1 MVSSLKLPINIIDKT
16 VGILLD
22 SGTEITT
29 FRINVPKLMPNTAVG
44 TASTHIACYAST
56 TTIFANDPACKPVVK
71 NIIKGQNYITARMEG
86 STEKVSDYLN
96 GDITIKTFKAGK
108 KVACFSPSGKL
119 SNLIFT
125 TGSYI

>member
-56 TTIFANDPACKPVVK
+56 KTIFANDPACKPVVK

>member
-1 MVSSLKLPINIIDKT
+1 MEKAET
-16 VGILLD
+16 D
-22 SGTEITT
+22 SHRDVDI
-29 FRINVPKLMPNTAVG
+29 
-44 TASTHIACYAST
+44 
-56 TTIFANDPACKPVVK
+56 VVK

-119 SNLIFT
+119 SNLIFLQT
-125 TGSYI
+125 ASSIDKQFQIPP